1 MVVKTKIPCLRYKP
15 MKINC
20 QHVMNEF
27 IEVAA

>member
-1 MVVKTKIPCLRYKP
+1 
-15 MKINC
+15 MKKNC